1 MLARIEEKPYVNIIL
16 NGIAVCSAYMSANF
30 LAGITRNYTLFDDV
44 WMIAI
49 DVTGIKNGLVRM
61 KHGLD
66 RLLIGLE
73 SYINGRGDDAA
84 RHVFLNVKST
94 ESHRKLW
101 ENNYRHYI
109 LQNKP
114 LTYST
119 YFSGELHVTND

>member
-1 MLARIEEKPYVNIIL
+1 MVL
-16 NGIAVCSAYMSANF
+16 CSAYMSANF
-30 LAGITRNYTLFDDV
+30 LAGITHNYTLFDNV

-73 SYINGRGDDAA
+73 SYMDGRGDDAA
-84 RHVFLNVKST
+84 SHVFLNVKPT

-101 ENNYRHYI
+101 ENNYRHHI

-114 LTYST
+114 LTYTS
-119 YFSGELHVTND
+119 YFSGELLVIND